1 MRSFASDN
9 WSGVHPIIMDAI
21 INANVGHHAAYGD
34 DDYTKY
40 AQELFRSI
48 FGSNS
53 STYFVFT
60 GTAANILALENTSHS
75 FSAII
80 CSEHAHINVDECGAI
95 EKHTGAKLV
104 ALPTDN
110 GKITV
115 EQIKPLIKTERFP
128 HQSEPAVISITQV
141 TELGTVYSLEEIK
154 ALAELA
160 HAYGLYLHVDGA
172 RISNAAV
179 ALNTDFKTMITDT
192 GVDILSFGGTKA
204 GMMFG
209 EAVVFLKPELDKYFE
224 LYRKQ
229 AMQLSSK
236 MHFIA
241 AQFIALLTKDLW
253 KQNANNANNMA
264 KYLAEKLQDI
274 PEIELTQNVQ
284 SNGIWA
290 IIPKG
295 LADKMQKAQFFYPWD
310 EKKSEYRLMMSWDT
324 SKKEIDNFINSIK
337 A

>member
-1 MRSFASDN
+1 MKSFASDN
-9 WSGVHPIIMDAI
+9 WSGVHPVIMDAI
-21 INANVGHHAAYGD
+21 INANIGHHQAYGD

-48 FGSNS
+48 FGAQS

-60 GTAANILALENTSHS
+60 GTAANILALENVSHS
-75 FSAII
+75 FNAII

-95 EKHTGAKLV
+95 EKHTGSKLIT
-104 ALPTDN
+104 LPTDN

-115 EQIKPLIKTERFP
+115 EQIRAHIKTERYP

-141 TELGTVYSLEEIK
+141 TELGTVYSLSEIK
-154 ALAELA
+154 AIADLA
-160 HAYGLYLHVDGA
+160 HENGLYLHIDGA

-179 ALNTDFKTMITDT
+179 ALDTDFKTMITDT

-209 EAVVFLKPELDKYFE
+209 EAVVFLKPELNKYFE

-241 AQFIALLTKDLW
+241 AQFIALLSKDLW
-253 KQNANNANNMA
+253 KQNATNSNNMA
-264 KYLAEKLQDI
+264 KYLAILLQEFPSI
-274 PEIELTQNVQ
+274 KLTQKVE

-290 IIPKG
+290 VIPKEIA
-295 LADKMQKAQFFYPWD
+295 LKMQKAQFFYPWD

-324 SKKEIDNFINSIK
+324 TKKEIDDFVKVIGE
-337 A
+337 